1 MSVTVSVRG
10 ETVRAARPRS
20 ALAVSSHTS
29 FLPKRTADRHGD
41 GWTTQNYSST
51 GILGINISCKNTP
64 SNQEQKNQQVH
75 QGATGGRHVGRLYL
89 DPLFLGIISSS
100 DFCTWIS
107 ICGFSDGP
115 RVEGPPFDVF
125 INMYCLFVKCATKLE
140 GGREHKRTL
149 NHREVIYFMLN
160 GVSLAGR
167 S

>member
-1 MSVTVSVRG
+1 MSVRG

-20 ALAVSSHTS
+20 ALAVSSHNLFPPQENSRQTRRRMDD
-29 FLPKRTADRHGD
+29 PKLQLNWH
-41 GWTTQNYSST
+41 
-51 GILGINISCKNTP
+51 LGKNISCKNTP